1 LEEGVFIMA
10 NEDLL
15 LRQMPHSLEGEQA
28 VLGSMLIDP
37 DCVKEVMDKLRP
49 DDFYLRQNREIFET
63 VYTMF
68 SYARPIDGITVF
80 EEMRKAGL
88 TDDNTRSY
96 LAQLMEI
103 TPTSA
108 NVMEYAAIVR
118 DKALLRSV
126 AQAAGEITALVQ
138 EGVGEAGEILEVS
151 EQKIYAIR
159 RGQSAQEMVP
169 LRQVL
174 PDVLDRLS
182 EMSEH
187 ENHLPGLSTG
197 LSAIDQKITG
207 LNRSDLIL
215 LAARPGMGKTSL
227 ALNVALNVAKGEGKT
242 VAVFSLEM
250 SREQLVTRLLSAE
263 AQVENNRLRTGLLR
277 ETDWEKIAGAAT
289 VLNRLDV
296 RIDDNPLLSVADM
309 NAKCRRLENLAL
321 VVVDYLQLM
330 SSAGGSGRGGENR
343 QQVVS
348 DMSRMLKIMAK
359 ELNVPVICLSQ
370 LSRAN
375 EKRDDKR
382 PMLSDLRESG
392 AIEQDADIV
401 MFLYR
406 DDYYNEDS
414 EKHNI
419 AECIIAKNRHG
430 ETGKVELRWMPEYTQ
445 FFTLDKRYDGED

>member
-1 LEEGVFIMA
+1 MA

-28 VLGSMLIDP
+28 VLGSMLIDAECIK
-37 DCVKEVMDKLRP
+37 DVMDKLQP
-49 DDFYLRQNREIFET
+49 GDFYLRQNREIFET
-63 VYTMF
+63 IYSMF
-68 SYARPIDGITVF
+68 SYAKPIDGITVA
-80 EEMRKAGL
+80 EEMQKNG
-88 TDDNTRSY
+88 TYDENTTRSY

-108 NVMEYAAIVR
+108 NVMEYVRIVR
-118 DKALLRSV
+118 DKSLLRAV

-138 EGVGEAGEILEVS
+138 EGAGEAGETLEAA

-159 RGQSAQEMVP
+159 RGRSAQDMVP
-169 LRQVL
+169 VSQVL
-174 PDVLDRLS
+174 PGVLDELS
-182 EMSEH
+182 AMSEGGGAT
-187 ENHLPGLSTG
+187 LPGLSTG
-197 LSAIDQKITG
+197 LSAIDEKIAG
-207 LNRSDLIL
+207 LNKSDLLL

-227 ALNVALNVAKGEGKT
+227 ALNVALNVAKSSRST

-250 SREQLVTRLLSAE
+250 SKEQLVTRLLSAE
-263 AQVENNRLRTGLLR
+263 ALVENGKLKTGSLR
-277 ETDWEKIAGAAT
+277 ETDWQKIADAST
-289 VLNRLDV
+289 VLNALDI

-309 NAKCRRLENLAL
+309 NAKCRRLENLGL
-321 VVVDYLQLM
+321 VVIDYLQLM
-330 SSAGGSGRGGENR
+330 TSAGGREYGGENR

-348 DMSRMLKIMAK
+348 DISRMMKIMAK
-359 ELNVPVICLSQ
+359 ELQVPVLCLSQ

-401 MFLYR
+401 LFLYR

-419 AECIIAKNRHG
+419 AECIVAKNRHG
-430 ETGKVELRWMPEYTQ
+430 ETGKVELRWMPEYTS
-445 FFTLDKRYDGED
+445 FGTLEKKYDEDE